1 MKRERR
7 TGRDATGYFAVG
19 DADVIV
25 ERIAAYVAG
34 GVSKFILRPV
44 GRGDAAVMAQTEQLI
59 TQVLPRIAARWPKP
73 PKRAAS

>member
-1 MKRERR
+1 M
-7 TGRDATGYFAVG
+7 GYFAAG

-44 GRGDAAVMAQTEQLI
+44 GRGDEAVMVQTQQLI
-59 TQVLPRIAARWPKP
+59 EQVLPRVVARWPKP
-73 PKRAAS
+73 AKRAAS